1 MSPAS
6 FTPNA
11 QTLNLDVPFLD
22 PDEQPTSGIVVD
34 AASPRTGCGDDL
46 WKLNVVLALISCW
59 VAMTLTGWGTLEGL
73 DQDEHAANPQ
83 IGRVNM
89 AMIGISQWMAILL
102 YIWTLV
108 APRLFPDREFNY

>member
-22 PDEQPTSGIVVD
+22 PDEQPTSGIVMD
-34 AASPRTGCGDDL
+34 AASPRTGGDI